1 MHMTDLVFPSAPD
14 PEYYFLKPLAPEVTA
29 YTNKPVLLS
38 CLCAEDAETVWT
50 REGEEIDEEDDH
62 YQVTVTEGENILEI
76 LSPMTTDTGRYTCR
90 IVKFGKE
97 GESETECLLN
107 VLGIL
112 IILSLTLI
120 DYPF

>member
-1 MHMTDLVFPSAPD
+1 M
-14 PEYYFLKPLAPEVTA
+14 TA

-50 REGEEIDEEDDH
+50 REGEEIDEEDEH
-62 YQVTVTEGENILEI
+62 YQVTVTEGENTLEI

-107 VLGIL
+107 VVGIL
-112 IILSLTLI
+112 IILC
-120 DYPF
+120 